1 MRLRLLA
8 LLLTLATLMFAKAE
22 VATAAPGILTGS
34 LPGGGGIGLAV
45 WGGGT
50 PATLADAANSQGCTA
65 LAVWVARS
73 NGELVGYVFGAPGAV
88 NTGFLGQYPGSLPA
102 DIAVIVICKGP
113 APVATAAPQ
122 PQQTQD
128 VNTQL
133 SRLIVDGLNRERTSR
148 GLAALRD
155 SAILFTA
162 SARYAPVLLQAGR
175 LDHSLQGEPWD
186 RARAAG
192 YPSINVGE
200 IIASRT
206 FSGSL
211 NVANE
216 AGEFVRM
223 WMESAPHRA
232 IVLGESLNATE
243 IGAGCANGRTSSGQ
257 TTIYCVGMTGR
268 P

>member
-1 MRLRLLA
+1 MRLRLLIIM
-8 LLLTLATLMFAKAE
+8 LTVATLTFARPDA
-22 VATAAPGILTGS
+22 AAAAPGELTGS
-34 LPGGGGIGLAV
+34 LPAGGGIGLAV

-50 PATLADAANSQGCTA
+50 PQTLADAANSQGCTA

-73 NGELVGYVFGAPGAV
+73 NGELVGFVFGAPGVV
-88 NTGFLGQYPGSLPA
+88 NTGFLAVYPGSLPA
-102 DIAVIVICKGP
+102 STPVIVICKGP
-113 APVATAAPQ
+113 APAPL

-128 VNTQL
+128 VNAQM
-133 SRLIVDGLNRERTSR
+133 SRLIVDGLNRERASR
-148 GLAALRD
+148 GLTALRD
-155 SAILFTA
+155 APVLFTA
-162 SARYAPVLLQAGR
+162 SARYAAILLQAGR
-175 LDHSLQGEPWD
+175 LDHSLDGEPWD

-192 YPSINVGE
+192 YPTMNVGE

-206 FSGSL
+206 FSGTF
-211 NVANE
+211 NVAGE